1 MEYAMG
7 YEAPKVVDLGD
18 LVAITAGQV
27 NGNFTDAD
35 FPTHTPKSDL
45 TFSG

>member
-7 YEAPKVVDLGD
+7 YEAPKVTDLGD
-18 LVAITAGQV
+18 LVEITAAHT
-27 NGNFTDAD
+27 NGNFLDRD
-35 FPTHTPKSDL
+35 FPAGTPKNEL